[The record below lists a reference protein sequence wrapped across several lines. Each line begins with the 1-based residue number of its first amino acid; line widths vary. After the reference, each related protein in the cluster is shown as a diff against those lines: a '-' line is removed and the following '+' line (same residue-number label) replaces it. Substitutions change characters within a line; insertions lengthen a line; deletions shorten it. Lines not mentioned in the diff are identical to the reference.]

1 MVQQVRKA
9 CKVFKARLVL
19 TVQRVRKERR
29 AFKA

>member
-1 MVQQVRKA
+1 MEQLVLREYKA
-9 CKVFKARLVL
+9 FKARLVL